1 VLVIIEDEQFGS
13 TVNDPT
19 QGIIDSKNRTVPN
32 VKIFNS
38 DSIKF
43 EIGGNTTK
51 TTINM
56 NTADKYSCNIIIPK
70 AITIKRQSKYPADH
84 SI

>member
-1 VLVIIEDEQFGS
+1 
-13 TVNDPT
+13 VNDPT
-19 QGIIDSKNRTVPN
+19 KRIIASKNRTVPDTE
-32 VKIFNS
+32 IFNS

-43 EIGGNTTK
+43 EIGGNATK

-70 AITIKRQSKYPADH
+70 AITIKHQFKYPTDH

>member
-1 VLVIIEDEQFGS
+1 M
-13 TVNDPT
+13 NDPT
-19 QGIIDSKNRTVPN
+19 QGIIANKNRTVPDTE
-32 VKIFNS
+32 IFNS

-43 EIGGNTTK
+43 EIGGNATK

-56 NTADKYSCNIIIPK
+56 NTADKYSCNIIIPN
-70 AITIKRQSKYPADH
+70 AITIKHQSKYPTDH